1 MISVNSDKDTLTF
14 IEAEF
19 TLSPVV
25 VFFLNTLRLPSACHD
40 PRIDISTFKIC

>member
-19 TLSPVV
+19 TLSPVIYL
-25 VFFLNTLRLPSACHD
+25 FFNTPSPPSARHY
-40 PRIDISTFKIC
+40 PRIDIFTFKIC